1 MTTTREQLID
11 GFQMIIREGLRIG
24 ATFSP
29 EDWKYQVH
37 GEENGWN
44 TKQVYCHLSA
54 TAEIT
59 PGLVGGLSQ
68 APPDQDVTAS
78 FDINAI
84 NAQTVAA
91 REGLSE
97 AELLDQFKT
106 NHEKL
111 IGFINTMPQEQLD
124 QRRRFGHI
132 EAPVADIMQT
142 VLVLH
147 GLWHIF
153 QAQSR

>member
-11 GFQMIIREGLRIG
+11 GFQMIVREGLRIG

-44 TKQVYCHLSA
+44 TKQVFCHLSA
-54 TAEIT
+54 TAEVT
-59 PGLVGGLSQ
+59 PGLVGGISQ
-68 APPDQDVTAS
+68 APADQDVTS
-78 FDINAI
+78 NFDIDAI

-91 REGLSE
+91 REALSE
-97 AELLDQFKT
+97 AALLDEFKT

-111 IGFINTMPQEQLD
+111 IEFIRTMPQEQLD
-124 QRRRFGHI
+124 QRRRFAHI
-132 EAPVADIMQT
+132 DAPVADIMDT

-147 GLWHIF
+147 GLWHIYSA
-153 QAQSR
+153 QAR